1 MQFTTLQYMQQWK
14 IHREVLYELD
24 KLTFQT
30 FVIDHL
36 LGMHLFAS
44 LHFDIIS
51 IFLFT
56 SQYFLSDFQKPALIS
71 PAFLC
76 NHAFFDFFKIN
87 L

>member
-1 MQFTTLQYMQQWK
+1 MQQWK
-14 IHREVLYELD
+14 IHREVRYKLD

-56 SQYFLSDFQKPALIS
+56 SQYFLSDFQLSKACTDTARLPLQS
-71 PAFLC
+71 RTVQCYFL
-76 NHAFFDFFKIN
+76 NQPV
-87 L
+87 